1 MVIRLTL
8 TGIPKV
14 ALPAHYDGEQI
25 RLDEPYR
32 LPKDARLLVVL
43 MTEPS
48 DGDTWTG
55 LSKSALARAY
65 GSDEPEYSTADIRP

>member
-1 MVIRLTL
+1 M
-8 TGIPKV
+8 PKV

-43 MTEPS
+43 MSEPS
-48 DGDTWTG
+48 ESDAWAA
-55 LSKSALARAY
+55 LSKSSLSRAY
-65 GSDEPEYSTADIRP
+65 GTDEPEYSADDVRP

>member
-1 MVIRLTL
+1 M
-8 TGIPKV
+8 PKV

-43 MTEPS
+43 MSEPS
-48 DGDTWTG
+48 ERDSWAA
-55 LSKSALARAY
+55 LSKSGLSRAY
-65 GSDEPEYSTADIRP
+65 GPDEPEYSADDVRP